1 MEVNEISIFWPKNPI
16 NDTAQFR
23 QDLKEIYI

>member
-1 MEVNEISIFWPKNPI
+1 MEVNEISNFWPKNPI

-23 QDLKEIYI
+23 GDLKEIYI

>member
-1 MEVNEISIFWPKNPI
+1 MEVNEILIFWPKNSI

-23 QDLKEIYI
+23 QDVKEIYI